1 MSETC
6 IVCLGNLE
14 AGNALPP
21 QNRSGSRTPPEA
33 SSNSKR
39 PAGARADQTHDNAEL
54 IAHLIPCGHNLHDEC
69 LKPWVERA
77 NSCPIC
83 RQNFNTV
90 DLCSQIGGKPN
101 YPALPSGRFL
111 LLILTPASL
120 GMAISSYTVKD
131 RVQVAEIDP
140 SMIYEDDE
148 LDELPTEGCLVC
160 GEDSD
165 EDHLLL
171 CDGCDIACHTYCAGL
186 DSVPVGAW
194 FCYDCSE
201 HRALNTFSRPA
212 YSHRLPDR
220 RTRGQQR
227 RQRDVELVSHGGWA
241 RVWQSVWDRLNL
253 DLDFPYDDDHD
264 HDHGISDYHGV
275 WPSNRVSNYRFRD
288 WERRAEVAERQGSGQ
303 RFRES
308 AVILFNNH
316 AIREKPR
323 PPQPE
328 SQEEIR
334 AWNAFEKAKEIQDSN
349 PRKRKQKSTTASPSD
364 REQPQ
369 EPVRKLKR
377 PRTRRAEDF
386 AESSSDAAANASN
399 KRRKSGSET
408 VATPTLNKTAANGTE
423 GGGPSFLQSLLK
435 EVETSVPADI
445 DIPGKFR
452 PGAIDYS
459 SPRAALSPAASPSAS
474 DHATPRALS
483 TTPPPQPRTRPQSP
497 TPLTSKVEPIFPA
510 PNFSPSRSP
519 PPSRPHHAE
528 NRRSRPQKLSSPST
542 TPPRSTEA
550 SPSRVNKS
558 LSAKSDIERIV
569 RAALNPYWHS
579 NNISKE
585 QFVNVNKNVSR
596 MLYDK
601 IADVTALD
609 DKEKGKWEKLA
620 TEEVKNA
627 IEALKSST

>member
-6 IVCLGNLE
+6 IVCLGNLD

-21 QNRSGSRTPPEA
+21 GKCSRSPTPSEA
-33 SSNSKR
+33 SANPKKLAS
-39 PAGARADQTHDNAEL
+39 ADQNHDKTEL

-90 DLCSQIGGKPN
+90 ELCSEVGG
-101 YPALPSGRFL
+101 S
-111 LLILTPASL
+111 T
-120 GMAISSYTVKD
+120 ISSYAVKD

-148 LDELPTEGCLVC
+148 LDELLMEGCLIC
-160 GEDSD
+160 EEDND

-171 CDGCDIACHTYCAGL
+171 CDGCDAACHTYCAGL
-186 DSVPVGAW
+186 DSVPAGAW
-194 FCYDCSE
+194 FCYECSE
-201 HRALNTFSRPA
+201 HRAQTPFLRPTN
-212 YSHRLPDR
+212 SHRLPDR

-227 RQRDVELVSHGGWA
+227 RHRDIEIVNHGGWA

-253 DLDFPYDDDHD
+253 DLDFPYGDDQE
-264 HDHGISDYHGV
+264 ISDYHRSR
-275 WPSNRVSNYRFRD
+275 PSDQVSNYRFRD

-308 AVILFNNH
+308 TVMMFNNH
-316 AIREKPR
+316 PVREKPR
-323 PPQPE
+323 LPQPE

-334 AWNAFEKAKEIQDSN
+334 AWNAFEKAKEIQDSG
-349 PRKRKQKSTTASPSD
+349 PKKRKKPKSTTASPSD

-386 AESSSDAAANASN
+386 AESSSDATANDSN
-399 KRRKSGSET
+399 KRRKCGTET
-408 VATPTLNKTAANGTE
+408 VATPRFSKSIANGAE
-423 GGGPSFLQSLLK
+423 GAGPSFLQSLLK

-445 DIPGKFR
+445 DVPGKFR

-459 SPRAALSPAASPSAS
+459 SPRTALSPATSPPAS
-474 DHATPRALS
+474 DYATPRALS

-510 PNFSPSRSP
+510 PSFSPSRSP
-519 PPSRPHHAE
+519 PPSRG
-528 NRRSRPQKLSSPST
+528 
-542 TPPRSTEA
+542 
-550 SPSRVNKS
+550 NKS
-558 LSAKSDIERIV
+558 LSAKSDIERVV
-569 RAALNPYWHS
+569 RAALNPYWQS

-585 QFVNVNKNVSR
+585 QFSNVNKSVSR

-601 IADVTALD
+601 IADMTALD

-620 TEEVKNA
+620 VEEVRNA
-627 IEALKSST
+627 VEALKSSA